1 MISRRIL
8 TPIVLAATLLAQ
20 VPASAQSPA
29 DVAVARDLFRE
40 GAKFAQD
47 GEWNEARIRY
57 EKSLAL
63 KRAPL
68 TLYSLGVAYQNL
80 RRFVESLESYRA
92 FLVEVRADDEKVK
105 LYEQPAKD
113 AITALE
119 KQVAK
124 LDIKVVPDD
133 AEDLMLSIDGI
144 IVPEAAL
151 GYPRLVDPG
160 KHTVAARALGYRDAT
175 QTAEVTEGQQLAV
188 TLRLEPLTKSS
199 GFRIGGPDK
208 HGVPVVPTVLIAGGS
223 AAFAVGLTVG
233 LVGVQRASASP
244 TRDGEDAVSARRLAL
259 AGDIVSGVGIVAV
272 GAGVTLLL
280 LDKFGKPA
288 RPAAKPASGW
298 VLPVV
303 TMGSVGVVGRF

>member
-1 MISRRIL
+1 M
-8 TPIVLAATLLAQ
+8 LAATLLAQ

-113 AITALE
+113 AIAALE

-175 QTAEVTEGQQLAV
+175 QIAEVTEGQQLAV
-188 TLRLEPLTKSS
+188 TLRLEPLKSS
-199 GFRIGGPDK
+199 GFRIGGSDK
-208 HGVPVVPTVLIAGGS
+208 HGAPVVPTVLIAGGS

-233 LVGVQRASASP
+233 LVGVQKASASP

-259 AGDIVSGVGIVAV
+259 AGDIVSGVGIVA
-272 GAGVTLLL
+272 AGTGLTLLL

-303 TMGSVGVVGRF
+303 TMGSVGLVGRF

>member
-113 AITALE
+113 AIAALE

-175 QTAEVTEGQQLAV
+175 QIAEVTEGQQLAV
-188 TLRLEPLTKSS
+188 TLRLEPLKSS
-199 GFRIGGPDK
+199 GFRIGGSDK
-208 HGVPVVPTVLIAGGS
+208 HGAPVVPTVLIAGGS

-233 LVGVQRASASP
+233 LVGVQKASASP

-259 AGDIVSGVGIVAV
+259 AGDIVSGVGIVA
-272 GAGVTLLL
+272 AGTGLTLLL

-303 TMGSVGVVGRF
+303 TMGSVGLVGRF